1 MKGFAFGQYYPASS
15 VLHRMDPRAKVICAV
30 AYIVASFLCKNTFS
44 FLLLVLSG
52 LALIL
57 ISRIPM
63 KIVLRSVRALIFIMA
78 FTAVLNIFWVVDD
91 TAGAVPLVDFY
102 FITIYAKGL
111 DHAVFI
117 LVRIL
122 AMVIGTGLFLTY
134 TTTPIA
140 LTDALESLLRPLAAI
155 KVPVHAFS
163 MMMTIALR
171 FIPTIMEE
179 TDKIMSTQKARGA
192 DFTTGSLAKRAKAL
206 IPIIVPLFASAF
218 RRADELATAME
229 CRCYHGGEGRTKLRI
244 LRYHA
249 RDFLAEI
256 GDFGFHTRIGCIIL
270 CRESALLCSVGIK
283 KSLSCFPRFC
293 TLSAKFSNSHSV
305 FLLFSVSKD

>member
-1 MKGFAFGQYYPASS
+1 MKGFTFGQYYPSDS
-15 VLHRMDPRAKVICAV
+15 ILHRMDPRTKVLCAV

-44 FLLLVLSG
+44 FVLLLLSAF
-52 LALIL
+52 ALIL
-57 ISRIPM
+57 ISRIPL
-63 KIVLRSVRALIFIMA
+63 KIVLRSIRALIFIMV
-78 FTAVLNIFWVVDD
+78 FTAVLNIFWIAD
-91 TAGAVPLVDFY
+91 TAEGAVPLVEFW
-102 FITIYAKGL
+102 IIKIYAKGIY
-111 DHAVFI
+111 HAAFI

-140 LTDALESLLRPLAAI
+140 LTDALESLLRPLAKI
-155 KVPVHAFS
+155 KVPVHAFA

-179 TDKIMSTQKARGA
+179 TEKIMAAQKARGA

-206 IPIIVPLFASAF
+206 IPVIIPLFASAF

-244 LRYHA
+244 LKYRLRDGIGMLCMVLFIAGIVTINILGA
-249 RDFLAEI
+249 R
-256 GDFGFHTRIGCIIL
+256 FGWFYTM
-270 CRESALLCSVGIK
+270 
-283 KSLSCFPRFC
+283 
-293 TLSAKFSNSHSV
+293 
-305 FLLFSVSKD
+305 

>member
-44 FLLLVLSG
+44 FALLILSTI
-52 LALIL
+52 ALIL

-63 KIVLRSVRALIFIMA
+63 KVVLRSVRALIFIMA
-78 FTAVLNIFWVVDD
+78 FTAVLNIFWIVDE
-91 TAGAVPLVDFY
+91 TPGAAPLVDFY
-102 FITIYAKGL
+102 FITIYAKGIY
-111 DHAVFI
+111 HAVFI

-179 TDKIMSTQKARGA
+179 TDKIMSAQKARGA

-206 IPIIVPLFASAF
+206 IPPWNWHNKNTLCLSDQTDCFSYLTSSKFHKPII
-218 RRADELATAME
+218 
-229 CRCYHGGEGRTKLRI
+229 KL
-244 LRYHA
+244 
-249 RDFLAEI
+249 
-256 GDFGFHTRIGCIIL
+256 
-270 CRESALLCSVGIK
+270 K
-283 KSLSCFPRFC
+283 KQTHISLDQYVVCLIC
-293 TLSAKFSNSHSV
+293 L
-305 FLLFSVSKD
+305 

>member
-1 MKGFAFGQYYPASS
+1 MKGFAFGQYYPANS

-44 FLLLVLSG
+44 FLLLILSA

-57 ISRIPM
+57 VSRIPLR
-63 KIVLRSVRALIFIMA
+63 IVLRSVRALIFIMA
-78 FTAVLNIFWVVDD
+78 FTAVLNIFWIVD
-91 TAGAVPLVDFY
+91 TTEGAVPLVDFWV
-102 FITIYAKGL
+102 IKIYAKGIY
-111 DHAVFI
+111 HAAFI
-117 LVRIL
+117 LIRIL
-122 AMVIGTGLFLTY
+122 TMVIGTGLFLTY

-140 LTDALESLLRPLAAI
+140 LTDALESLLRPLAKI
-155 KVPVHAFS
+155 KVPVHAFA

-179 TDKIMSTQKARGA
+179 TEKIMSAQKARGA
-192 DFTTGSLAKRAKAL
+192 DFTTGSLVSRAKAL

-244 LRYHA
+244 LKYRWLDVIAMLFVALFIGGIVTINILGRRYGW
-249 RDFLAEI
+249 LY
-256 GDFGFHTRIGCIIL
+256 TM
-270 CRESALLCSVGIK
+270 
-283 KSLSCFPRFC
+283 
-293 TLSAKFSNSHSV
+293 
-305 FLLFSVSKD
+305 

>member
-1 MKGFAFGQYYPASS
+1 MKGFAFGQYYPADSI
-15 VLHRMDPRAKVICAV
+15 LHRMDPRAKVLCAV
-30 AYIVASFLCKNTFS
+30 AYIVASFLCKNTFA
-44 FLLLVLSG
+44 FLLLIFSAF
-52 LALIL
+52 ALIL
-57 ISRIPM
+57 ISRIPV

-78 FTAVLNIFWVVDD
+78 FTAVLNIFWVVD
-91 TAGAVPLVDFY
+91 TSEGAVPLVDFY
-102 FITIYAKGL
+102 FITIYAKGIY
-111 DHAVFI
+111 HAAFI

-140 LTDALESLLRPLAAI
+140 LTDALESLLRPLTKI
-155 KVPVHAFS
+155 KVPVHAFA

-179 TDKIMSTQKARGA
+179 TDKIMSAQKARGA

-244 LRYHA
+244 LKYHL
-249 RDFLAEI
+249 RD
-256 GDFGFHTRIGCIIL
+256 GF
-270 CRESALLCSVGIK
+270 ALLFVALFITAILLINIFGT
-283 KSLSCFPRFC
+283 RFGWLY
-293 TLSAKFSNSHSV
+293 TM
-305 FLLFSVSKD
+305 

>member
-1 MKGFAFGQYYPASS
+1 MKGFAFGQYYPARS

-44 FLLLVLSG
+44 FVLLLVSAF
-52 LALIL
+52 ALIL

-63 KIVLRSVRALIFIMA
+63 KVVLRSIRALIFIMA
-78 FTAVLNIFWVVDD
+78 FTAVLNIFWIAD
-91 TAGAVPLVDFY
+91 TTEGALPLVDFWI
-102 FITIYAKGL
+102 ITIYAKGIY
-111 DHAVFI
+111 HAAFI
-117 LVRIL
+117 LIRIL

-140 LTDALESLLRPLAAI
+140 LTDALESLLRPLAKI
-155 KVPVHAFS
+155 KLPVHAFA

-179 TDKIMSTQKARGA
+179 TEKIMSAQKARGA

-244 LRYHA
+244 LRYGW
-249 RDFLAEI
+249 RDVLALASVAAFI
-256 GDFGFHTRIGCIIL
+256 GGIVAINIL
-270 CRESALLCSVGIK
+270 GRQYGWLYTMA
-283 KSLSCFPRFC
+283 
-293 TLSAKFSNSHSV
+293 
-305 FLLFSVSKD
+305 